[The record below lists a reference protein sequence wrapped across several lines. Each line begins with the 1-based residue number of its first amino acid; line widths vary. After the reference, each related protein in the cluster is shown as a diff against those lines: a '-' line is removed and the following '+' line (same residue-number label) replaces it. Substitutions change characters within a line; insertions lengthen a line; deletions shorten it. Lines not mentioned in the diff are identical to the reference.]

1 MKTHLK
7 KGQLVRH
14 RRGSSIMVP
23 AAVREM
29 TGVIVTFH
37 TLSGNPIVLWDDG
50 RQLVEFKRNLERIP
64 LWG

>member
-14 RRGSSIMVP
+14 RR
-23 AAVREM
+23 AEREM

-50 RQLVEFKRNLERIP
+50 RQLVEFKRNLARIP